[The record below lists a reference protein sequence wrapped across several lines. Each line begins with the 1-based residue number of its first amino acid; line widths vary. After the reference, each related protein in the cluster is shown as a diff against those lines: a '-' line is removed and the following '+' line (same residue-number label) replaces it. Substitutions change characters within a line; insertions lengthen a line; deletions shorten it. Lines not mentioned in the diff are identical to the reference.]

1 MNLGEV
7 PQGRGEGGNL
17 TSLDEA
23 SGGSH
28 MPEESPLDAQQPWTC
43 VTWRV
48 GVATVLG
55 VKDCKI
61 NEIWTK

>member
-1 MNLGEV
+1 MKIRARGLVVMNLGEV

-28 MPEESPLDAQQPWTC
+28 MPEESPLDAQQP
-43 VTWRV
+43 
-48 GVATVLG
+48 
-55 VKDCKI
+55 
-61 NEIWTK
+61 